1 MAAINPDVS
10 DAPVRVF
17 GIFTHGLHDLEDW
30 FTSHGG
36 KNVAMESAG
45 VYWISIYEILE
56 QHGLKVI
63 LVNARHAA
71 GVSATASTVGGISGG
86 SYPAQAESPDGDQ
99 RVLSQ
104 SLASNGMHRLI
115 ERSYAESAANC

>member
-1 MAAINPDVS
+1 MAAVNPDVS
-10 DAPVRVF
+10 DALVRVF

-30 FTSHGG
+30 FISHGRTS
-36 KNVAMESAG
+36 VAMEPAG

-71 GVSATASTVGGISGG
+71 GVSATA
-86 SYPAQAESPDGDQ
+86 
-99 RVLSQ
+99 
-104 SLASNGMHRLI
+104 
-115 ERSYAESAANC
+115 